1 MKDNFMSRR
10 AAGIVLVGCAAL
22 LESARYLAAAI
33 YGSNMISWNADLF
46 QAMLQYVG
54 NGLVVWSRA
63 MLIVGIVYLVWAEMR
78 VFHSRRQKRDELD
91 C

>member
-10 AAGIVLVGCAAL
+10 AAGVVLVGCAAL
-22 LESARYLAAAI
+22 LEAARYLSAAI

-54 NGLVVWSRA
+54 NGLMVWSLVLLA
-63 MLIVGIVYLVWAEMR
+63 VGIGYLIWAE
-78 VFHSRRQKRDELD
+78 VETVIFHHAKQD
-91 C
+91 

>member
-1 MKDNFMSRR
+1 MSRR

-33 YGSNMISWNADLF
+33 YGSNMLGWDANMFKAL
-46 QAMLQYVG
+46 LQYVG

-78 VFHSRRQKRDELD
+78 VFHSRCQKQDELD